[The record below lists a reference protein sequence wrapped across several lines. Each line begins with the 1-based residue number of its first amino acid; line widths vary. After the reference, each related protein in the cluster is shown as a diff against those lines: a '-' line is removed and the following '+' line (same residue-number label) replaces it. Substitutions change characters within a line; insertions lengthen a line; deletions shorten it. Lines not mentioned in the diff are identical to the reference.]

1 MTVRTAA
8 AWIEFKDAF
17 NFLVCNRIPRQL
29 AKSVLIPQEATFEL
43 QDKVFVYTVLDSNK
57 VEGRPVTVADRSG
70 RYYLISKG
78 LKPGEK
84 IVYAGLDRLRDGM
97 AIAPQKM
104 SMDSLLHAN
113 PI

>member
-1 MTVRTAA
+1 
-8 AWIEFKDAF
+8 
-17 NFLVCNRIPRQL
+17 
-29 AKSVLIPQEATFEL
+29 VLIPQEATFEL
-43 QDKVFVYTVLDSNK
+43 QDKVLVYTVLDSNK

-84 IVYAGLDRLRDGM
+84 IVYSGLDRLRDGM